1 MRLETV
7 TRRCVDDATSGRPP
21 WRWPAG
27 SRDAAS
33 SERVSEYAGT
43 VQAIV
48 SDVDGGAPEAEALEE
63 AFAESAGEYNM
74 QYHPNVSTMVGS
86 W

>member
-1 MRLETV
+1 MN
-7 TRRCVDDATSGRPP
+7 
-21 WRWPAG
+21 
-27 SRDAAS
+27 

-48 SDVDGGAPEAEALEE
+48 SDVDGEAPEAEALGE
-63 AFAESAGEYNM
+63 AFAESTGEYSTR
-74 QYHPNVSTMVGS
+74 YHPNVSTISAS

>member
-1 MRLETV
+1 M
-7 TRRCVDDATSGRPP
+7 
-21 WRWPAG
+21 
-27 SRDAAS
+27 
-33 SERVSEYAGT
+33 
-43 VQAIV
+43 

-63 AFAESAGEYNM
+63 AFAEPTGEYNM